1 MKRIDLT
8 GQTFN
13 AVAVL
18 EQKEKTD
25 DAGARI

>member
-13 AVAVL
+13 HLKVL
-18 EQKEKTD
+18 ELSEKTD
-25 DAGARI
+25 DAGARM